1 MKFTVSATNFG
12 NAIESASKFVSAKPA
27 MPVLSTVKIL
37 AWKGIGDDSSGLAIT
52 GFDLSHGIETVATGV
67 EIYESGTICA
77 NAAQLLALVKQLSGQ
92 LVVEVVDDLITIT
105 TLSGTVEIKGMPAD
119 EYPDLFEDMGDAK
132 TYTLDAKT
140 LITAWKYC
148 KVSASTDE
156 SKVILQGVNIRTDGG
171 VLKIAST
178 DGHRL
183 TACEMGV
190 EDVDIASI
198 TIPAKSIE
206 LLPNINN
213 DTDSTDG
220 LFAQINLSV
229 HESSCV
235 ISNNTSKI
243 ITRLFEGKYPDYN
256 MLIPTSFKRHLTVD
270 RARLVDALNVMIS
283 VGNQKN
289 VVTFDITETK
299 LTVSTNR
306 DGASG
311 KMAVD
316 CQFSSK
322 FDDKLGGKF
331 DGKDWAI
338 SFNIKYLLAQ
348 LKIISTKSVKFSM
361 NGNLEPVIIEPIEL
375 ENGIDLTCLVMPIQL
390 RD

>member
-1 MKFTVSATNFG
+1 MS
-12 NAIESASKFVSAKPA
+12 
-27 MPVLSTVKIL
+27 
-37 AWKGIGDDSSGLAIT
+37 
-52 GFDLSHGIETVATGV
+52 
-67 EIYESGTICA
+67 
-77 NAAQLLALVKQLSGQ
+77 
-92 LVVEVVDDLITIT
+92 
-105 TLSGTVEIKGMPAD
+105 AD

-132 TYTLDAKT
+132 TYALDAKT
-140 LITAWKYC
+140 LLTAWKYC

-156 SKVILQGVNIRTDGG
+156 SKMILQGVNIRTDGG

-178 DGHRL
+178 DGHLL
-183 TACEMGV
+183 TACEMPV
-190 EDVDIASI
+190 DEDVDIASI

-213 DTDSTDG
+213 DDNVGNDG
-220 LFAQINLSV
+220 SWVINLSV

-243 ITRLFEGKYPDYN
+243 ITRLFEGKYPDYS
-256 MLIPTSFKRHLTVD
+256 MLLPTSFKRHLTVD

-289 VVTFDITETK
+289 VVTFNITETK

-316 CQFSSK
+316 CE
-322 FDDKLGGKF
+322 F
-331 DGKDWAI
+331 DGKNFAL
-338 SFNIKYLLAQ
+338 SFNVKYLLAQ

-375 ENGIDLTCLVMPIQL
+375 KNGIDLTCLVMPIQL